1 MAESEEQTKEESEKA
16 NTAEGK
22 ERLDVHSDEVK
33 RLKSSPNLSRKTLD
47 KIKKKRD
54 DSDPNKADPN
64 KPLYTPWTF
73 WYER

>member
-1 MAESEEQTKEESEKA
+1 MAEGEEQTMKESEKA
-16 NTAEGK
+16 SSGEEK
-22 ERLDVHSDEVK
+22 ERLDVHSDTVK
-33 RLKSSPNLSRKTLD
+33 KLKSSPNLSRKTLD

-54 DSDPNKADPN
+54 DLDTDTRDPN

>member
-1 MAESEEQTKEESEKA
+1 MAESEKQTKKESEKA
-16 NTAEGK
+16 SSGEEK
-22 ERLDVHSDEVK
+22 EKLDVHSDEVK

-54 DSDPNKADPN
+54 NSDPDTPDPN

>member
-1 MAESEEQTKEESEKA
+1 MAEREEQTKKQSETTNAAEVKES
-16 NTAEGK
+16 
-22 ERLDVHSDEVK
+22 LDVHSEEVK
-33 RLKSSPNLSRKTLD
+33 KLKSSPNLSRKTLD

-54 DSDPNKADPN
+54 DSDPKDPN

>member
-1 MAESEEQTKEESEKA
+1 MAESEEQTKDESETVNA
-16 NTAEGK
+16 SEGK
-22 ERLDVHSDEVK
+22 ERLGISSDEIK
-33 RLKSSPNLSRKTLD
+33 KLKSSPNLSRKTLD

-54 DSDPNKADPN
+54 NSDPDKQDPN

>member
-16 NTAEGK
+16 NTAEEK
-22 ERLDVHSDEVK
+22 DRLDVHSDEVK

-54 DSDPNKADPN
+54 DSDSNKSDPN

>member
-1 MAESEEQTKEESEKA
+1 MAESEEQNKEESEIA
-16 NTAEGK
+16 DTREGK
-22 ERLDVHSDEVK
+22 QSLDIHSDEIK
-33 RLKSSPNLSRKTLD
+33 KLKSSPNLSRKTLD

-54 DSDPNKADPN
+54 ESDPLDPN

>member
-16 NTAEGK
+16 DTAEEK
-22 ERLDVHSDEVK
+22 DRLDVHSDEVK

-54 DSDPNKADPN
+54 DPDKSDPN
-64 KPLYTPWTF
+64 KPLYTSWTF

>member
-1 MAESEEQTKEESEKA
+1 MAESVERTKEESA
-16 NTAEGK
+16 IAEGR
-22 ERLDVHSDEVK
+22 ESLDVHSDEVK

-47 KIKKKRD
+47 KIKEKRD
-54 DSDPNKADPN
+54 DSDPKDPN